1 MALAKKHSLLLLK
14 IAKFLILDQINLL
27 TMSYVRIWVHL
38 VFSTKNRHPYLT
50 KNIRYKVQNHIIE
63 NCKQKSIFLQAING
77 YTEHMHCLI
86 SLGREQTIAK
96 VAQLIK
102 GESAYWINKNTL
114 TNIPFM
120 WQDDYF
126 AVSVSESGLQAVT
139 NYIKNQEHHH
149 AKKSFDFEVKEFVD
163 KYGFTLEKDDL

>member
-1 MALAKKHSLLLLK
+1 
-14 IAKFLILDQINLL
+14 
-27 TMSYVRIWVHL
+27 MSYVRIWVHL

-50 KNIRYKVQNHIIE
+50 KNIRYKVQKHIME
-63 NCKQKSIFLQAING
+63 NCREKSIFLQAING
-77 YTEHMHCLI
+77 YTEHIHCLI

-102 GESAYWINKNTL
+102 GESSFWINKNML
-114 TNIPFM
+114 TDIPFM

-139 NYIKNQEHHH
+139 NYIKNQEIHHT
-149 AKKSFDFEVKEFVD
+149 KKSFESEVKEFED
-163 KYGFTLEKDDL
+163 KYGFILEKEDL